1 MVLIPRFPGARLI
14 RRTARVACQVVRLR
28 DFRLVADCIRDMS
41 DGGLLVGPADPVLTG
56 EPLVVS
62 FQVPGFS
69 DWIDADAV
77 VRRVAHGRRP
87 GESSRALGLQLVDLD
102 DYSRRLLAAY
112 MHRLP
117 PAPPSYRV
125 GLGWASRVR
134 PLAPRL
140 HAA

>member
-1 MVLIPRFPGARLI
+1 MVSIPRYAGARLI

-28 DFRLVADCIRDMS
+28 DFRLVADCIQNVS

-69 DWIDADAV
+69 DWIDAEAV

-87 GESSRALGLQLVDLD
+87 GETRRALGLQLVDLD
-102 DYSRRLLAAY
+102 DYSQRLLMSY
-112 MHRLP
+112 MRRLP
-117 PAPPSYRV
+117 PVPPSYRV
-125 GLGWASRVR
+125 SAGWQQRLR